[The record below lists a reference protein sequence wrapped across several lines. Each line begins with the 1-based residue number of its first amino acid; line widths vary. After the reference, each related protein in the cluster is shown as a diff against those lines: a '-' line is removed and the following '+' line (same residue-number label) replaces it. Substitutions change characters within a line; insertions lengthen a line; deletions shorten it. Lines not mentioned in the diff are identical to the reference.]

1 MAATEANPRVTP
13 VHKAGV
19 FCLYFG
25 YVRSLG
31 FKSSKNTTEKLE
43 FKF

>member
-13 VHKAGV
+13 VHEAGV

-25 YVRSLG
+25 YFRSLG
-31 FKSSKNTTEKLE
+31 FKSTKKHYGKADL
-43 FKF
+43 KF

>member
-31 FKSSKNTTEKLE
+31 FKSAKKHYGKAM

>member
-31 FKSSKNTTEKLE
+31 FKSTKKHYGKAE
-43 FKF
+43 FMF